1 MTDGSGQT
9 GSVAIV
15 GLGPGR
21 ADWMTPETR
30 AILDRA
36 TDLFGYFPY
45 LDRAGLRDGQRRH
58 ASDNREEL
66 DRARAALEMA
76 QDGADVAM
84 VSGGDPGIFA
94 MAAAVFEAIE
104 GDTAG
109 RFADVP
115 VSVHPG
121 ITAAQALAARAG
133 APLGNDFCIM
143 SLSDN
148 LKPWDLITRRLHLA
162 AVGDFALALYNP
174 ISKARP
180 WQLGAA
186 FDILRG
192 IKSGATPVIL
202 GRDVGRDGETIRITD
217 LAQVTA
223 DQADMRTVII
233 IGASTTRV
241 LTRPGGA
248 RVAYTPRWHEGPIPG
263 AQVPGVQVRG
273 GES

>member
-1 MTDGSGQT
+1 MTDDAEQPGAGQT
-9 GSVAIV
+9 GSVAII

-21 ADWMTPETR
+21 DDWMTPETR

-36 TDLFGYFPY
+36 TDLVGYIPY
-45 LDRAGLRDGQRRH
+45 LDRAGQREGQRRH
-58 ASDNREEL
+58 ASDNRVEL
-66 DRARAALEMA
+66 DRARFALDLA
-76 QDGADVAM
+76 LDGGAVAV

-94 MAAAVFEAIE
+94 MAAAIFEAIE
-104 GDTAG
+104 GDTTG
-109 RFADVP
+109 RWSEVP

-133 APLGNDFCIM
+133 APLGNDFCVM

-148 LKPWDLITRRLHLA
+148 LKPWDLITRRLRLA
-162 AVGDFALALYNP
+162 AEGDFALALYNP

-186 FDILRG
+186 LDCLRAVKAG
-192 IKSGATPVIL
+192 TTPVIL

-217 LAQVTA
+217 LAHAVA
-223 DQADMRTVII
+223 EDADMRTVII

-241 LTRPGGA
+241 LNRPSGPA
-248 RVAYTPRWHEGPIPG
+248 VAYTPRWHDGTVTDV
-263 AQVPGVQVRG
+263 A
-273 GES
+273 S

>member
-1 MTDGSGQT
+1 MINPDTSG
-9 GSVAIV
+9 GHLAVI

-36 TDLFGYFPY
+36 TDLVGYIPY
-45 LDRAGLRDGQRRH
+45 LDRAGLGDGQRRH

-66 DRARAALEMA
+66 DRARFALGLA
-76 QDGADVAM
+76 RDGSRVAM
-84 VSGGDPGIFA
+84 VSGGDPGVFA

-109 RFADVP
+109 HWSDVP
-115 VSVHPG
+115 VTVHPG

-148 LKPWDLITRRLHLA
+148 LKPWDLIVRRLHLA
-162 AVGDFALALYNP
+162 AEGDFALALYNP

-186 FDILRG
+186 FDILRT
-192 IKSGATPVIL
+192 IKGGAIPVIL

-217 LAQVTA
+217 LGHVAA
-223 DQADMRTVII
+223 EDADMRTVII
-233 IGASTTRV
+233 VGASTTRV
-241 LTRPGGA
+241 LNRPGRPA
-248 RVAYTPRWHEGPIPG
+248 VAYTPRWHEGPVPG
-263 AQVPGVQVRG
+263 AP
-273 GES
+273 S